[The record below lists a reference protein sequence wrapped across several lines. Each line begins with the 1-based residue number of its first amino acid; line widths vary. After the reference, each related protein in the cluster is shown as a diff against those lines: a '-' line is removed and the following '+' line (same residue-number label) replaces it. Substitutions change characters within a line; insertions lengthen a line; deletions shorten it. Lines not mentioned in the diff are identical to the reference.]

1 MHFLRSLNVGKR
13 LIIGFG
19 LLLAMMLVIIVTVL
33 HGNHRKSE
41 QFSDVVNDKMQKI
54 HELNTMLDIQNASM
68 GVRRLMLIRRG
79 RKIEEDNAEIS
90 ALNEKYN
97 KIWTDVQYRLNT
109 PEGRRLVEQLNRAT
123 QATNGPNEKFMKLMR
138 QGQFDQATD
147 YFLGE
152 FRELAEAVIE
162 GVMDLIRQQEDVAR
176 KSQHEFQIID
186 HSAKIQLYVLG
197 TLSLLFGIVSAW
209 MITRSLTGPLTQAV
223 RLADAIAEGD
233 FDEGIDTSQRDEL
246 GVLLHAMNNMRAR
259 VQEVI
264 DAQREMASRH
274 DEGQISFRMDE
285 ARFPGEYGEM
295 VRASNMLVSSHINV
309 KMHLI
314 EIMGEYAVGNLS
326 RDVEAYPGEKAILT
340 RTMSQIKNNLANI
353 NAEIKRLSTAAA
365 EGDFTQR
372 GDVTRFEYD
381 FREMIDALNF
391 MMASTD
397 QNIAQISS
405 LLQAIASG
413 DLTHRMRGDF
423 KGVFAKM
430 RDDANRSAEQLA
442 NIIVGIQQASRTINV
457 AAGEIAS
464 GNHDL
469 SRRTEQQ
476 AANLEE
482 TAASME
488 ELTTTVRT
496 NAEHARKA
504 NQLTL
509 SAADVAKQGGNVVG
523 QVVTT
528 MSEIEASSK
537 KIADIISVIDG
548 IAFQT
553 NILALNA
560 AVEAARAGE
569 QGRGFAVVAT
579 EVRSLAQRSATA
591 AREIKDLIESS
602 TGKVSEGAQ
611 LAADAGLTMGE
622 IVASVQ
628 QVTDIVTEISSAS
641 QEQAVGIEQINQTIM
656 QMDETTQKNAA
667 LVEEAAASAGSME
680 QQASAL
686 EQAVAM
692 FKIDADTVVQAV
704 ASSSRNVSIL
714 PKRAAHKP
722 VPNAAARPV
731 KAATAALAIS
741 DNDDA
746 NWQEF

>member
-1 MHFLRSLNVGKR
+1 MNFLRSLNVGKR
-13 LIIGFG
+13 LTAGFG
-19 LLLAMMLVIIVTVL
+19 LLLLLMVVIIATVL
-33 HGNHRKSE
+33 HGNYKKSE
-41 QFSDVVNDKMQKI
+41 QFSDVVNDKMYKI
-54 HELNTMLDIQNASM
+54 RKLNDMIDLHNEIMST
-68 GVRRLMLIRRG
+68 RRLMMIQRG
-79 RKIEEDNAEIS
+79 EQLAGNEMKMKELNADY
-90 ALNEKYN
+90 EKV
-97 KIWTDVQYRLNT
+97 WTEVQPRFIDPETIQLADRLN
-109 PEGRRLVEQLNRAT
+109 QAAKAT
-123 QATNGPNEKFMKLMR
+123 DAPNAKFMQLMH
-138 QGQFDQATD
+138 QGRYNEATD
-147 YFLGE
+147 YFLGDV
-152 FRELAEAVIE
+152 RELAENVSAAISA
-162 GVMDLIRQQEDVAR
+162 LIDRQEVVAAQSQQEF
-176 KSQHEFQIID
+176 QHID
-186 HSAKIQLYVLG
+186 HSAEMQLYLLG
-197 TLSLLFGIVSAW
+197 ALSLLLGGFSAW
-209 MITRSLTGPLTQAV
+209 WITRSLTGPLAQAV
-223 RLADAIAEGD
+223 RVADAMAEGD
-233 FDEGIDTSQRDEL
+233 FDATIDTSHHDEV
-246 GVLLHAMNNMRAR
+246 GNLLHTMHNMRER
-259 VQEVI
+259 VRDVI
-264 DAQREMASRH
+264 GAQREMARLH

-285 ARFPGEYGEM
+285 AKFPGEYGEM
-295 VRASNMLVSSHINV
+295 VQVTNAMVNAHISV
-309 KMHLI
+309 KMNLM

-326 RDVEAYPGEKAILT
+326 RDIESYPGEKALMT
-340 RTMSQIKNNLANI
+340 RTMTKVKENLAAI

-365 EGDFTQR
+365 MGDFTQR
-372 GDVTRFEYD
+372 GDAARFEYD
-381 FREMIDALNF
+381 FREMIDGLNT

-397 QNIAQISS
+397 QNIEQISGV
-405 LLQAIASG
+405 LQAIAAG
-413 DLTHRMRGDF
+413 DLTHRMRGEF
-423 KGVFAKM
+423 KGIFARM

-442 NIIVGIQQASRTINV
+442 KMIVGIQQASGAINM

-464 GNHDL
+464 GNNDL

-537 KIADIISVIDG
+537 KIADIITVIDG

-591 AREIKDLIESS
+591 AREIKDLIEDS

-611 LAADAGLTMGE
+611 LAGEAGRTMGE

-628 QVTDIVTEISSAS
+628 QVTDIMTEISSAS
-641 QEQAVGIEQINQTIM
+641 QEQAAGIEQINQTVM
-656 QMDETTQKNAA
+656 QMDEATQKNAA

-680 QQASAL
+680 QQAGAL
-686 EQAVAM
+686 AQAVAM
-692 FKIDADTVVQAV
+692 FKIEGGDAVVQPQV
-704 ASSSRNVSIL
+704 SSGGNVSVL
-714 PKRAAHKP
+714 PTRAAHKP
-722 VPNAAARPV
+722 VSRAAKPV
-731 KAATAALAIS
+731 RTATAALAIS
-741 DNDDA
+741 DHDDA